1 MVEIAKGR
9 PFYKEE
15 GDKAWRL
22 MPSGDYAE
30 IAVAGDAW
38 ALADKKRGKQPI
50 ASNRGASLW
59 DIGDGVACLERHT
72 KMNAA
77 QGRRRRRRWRSEEQ
91 TYELQSLMRTSYA
104 VFCLQHKIGLT
115 THVRRSTRLHIKRK

>member
-30 IAVAGDAW
+30 IAVAADAW
-38 ALADKKRGKQPI
+38 ALAVKKRGKQPI

-59 DIGDGVACLERHT
+59 DIGDGVACLELHT
-72 KMNAA
+72 KMNAVDSDIIA
-77 QGRRRRRRWRSEEQ
+77 MVKEA
-91 TYELQSLMRTSYA
+91 T
-104 VFCLQHKIGLT
+104 KIDKKGFKALIIGGDYDNFS
-115 THVRRSTRLHIKRK
+115 VGANVGIDRKSTRLNSSP